1 MVSAQSSDLS
11 QACSTCDTTRSLIS
25 QGTQNRL
32 SQHCPDTHFKAQAT
46 SPVNQL
52 VGALGSTQFCST
64 ANNVGR
70 CMVNLATS
78 QSPLVL
84 SSNNVYASPVS
95 PLLSSST
102 QPQFTLQSLISSLTP
117 LLGTSSVSVTGY
129 PPKPATIKS
138 GKPFYIT
145 NLNNRI
151 KKCSGCGHLFRE
163 VGTVTPDFV
172 LGHLERDW
180 YPAEGSQWKIESYQ
194 NMYYHIKPGCVRQ
207 VFILSISRRYQ
218 RYSNWKQHSHF
229 A

>member
-1 MVSAQSSDLS
+1 
-11 QACSTCDTTRSLIS
+11 
-25 QGTQNRL
+25 
-32 SQHCPDTHFKAQAT
+32 
-46 SPVNQL
+46 
-52 VGALGSTQFCST
+52 
-64 ANNVGR
+64 
-70 CMVNLATS
+70 MVNLATS

-84 SSNNVYASPVS
+84 SSNNNVYASPVS

-129 PPKPATIKS
+129 PPKPATIRS

-180 YPAEGSQWKIESYQ
+180 YPAEGSQWKIGSYQ
-194 NMYYHIKPGCVRQ
+194 NKYYHIKPGCVQQRCSSYRFPEDIKDIQIGSNIPTLLKQ
-207 VFILSISRRYQ
+207 VLLNDFKLQI
-218 RYSNWKQHSHF
+218 
-229 A
+229 